1 MQLLCS
7 FRIVLSAETEA
18 QRERVDTKFFSATE
32 TTDESNGACTTTR
45 ASGDSRQAV
54 PFLADDGRLEEV
66 LEGQQVEDAKEELF
80 RQVVP

>member
-1 MQLLCS
+1 MNESTQILLC
-7 FRIVLSAETEA
+7 
-18 QRERVDTKFFSATE
+18 KG
-32 TTDESNGACTTTR
+32 TTDESNGACTTPS

>member
-1 MQLLCS
+1 MNESMQILLC
-7 FRIVLSAETEA
+7 E
-18 QRERVDTKFFSATE
+18 E
-32 TTDESNGACTTTR
+32 TTDESNHECTTIS

-54 PFLADDGRLEEV
+54 PFLADDSRPEEV